1 MKHESNRP
9 LSSRPISAIFVRP
22 QGFMEYSNVT
32 WSPGEW
38 QQMKAAIK
46 WNHGQVRLVPS
57 LIPRVSLFQLVGT
70 WLVYSFHPGTQV
82 PVEPNFVSLSLSSG
96 DILWH
101 PKTTQRSSQHILC
114 IFQLTELKK
123 EEGFLKR
130 SWLIP
135 SIREHKFW
143 SSQICCW
150 TFVSLSLSSGDIF
163 LASKNDKTQL
173 THLKLLDRKTFFILQ
188 WT

>member
-1 MKHESNRP
+1 
-9 LSSRPISAIFVRP
+9 
-22 QGFMEYSNVT
+22 
-32 WSPGEW
+32 
-38 QQMKAAIK
+38 MKAAITG
-46 WNHGQVRLVPS
+46 NHGQVRLVPS

-143 SSQICCW
+143 FW